1 MNNRY
6 AKGILENLDPM
17 AVKLAGDSL
26 PYTKLAAAYLEA
38 LLTGNRLAAVE
49 LIESEV
55 SGGMP
60 IQDVYL
66 YIFQRTQQEVGRL
79 WQINQITVAQEH
91 YCSAAT
97 QLVMSLLYPRIFTG
111 ERNGLRAVA
120 TSVGGELHE
129 IGIRMVADFL
139 EMEGWD
145 TYYLGANAPV
155 DTVLEALLERQ
166 ADLLAVSATMTF
178 HLPQVENLIDQL
190 RQDEYGGRIPI
201 LVGGRPFTIAPD
213 VWQQV
218 GADGTAADAREAVQ
232 AAAKLVERN
241 KNYE

>member
-1 MNNRY
+1 MKVRY

-17 AVKLAGDSL
+17 AEKNAPASL
-26 PYTKLAAAYLEA
+26 PYTNLAAAYLEA
-38 LLTGNRLAAVE
+38 LLSGNRLEAVE
-49 LIESEV
+49 LIQSKV

-60 IQDVYL
+60 IQDVYF
-66 YIFQRTQQEVGRL
+66 YVFQRTQQEVGRL
-79 WQINQITVAQEH
+79 WQTNQISVAQEH
-91 YCSAAT
+91 FCSAAT
-97 QLVMSLLYPRIFTG
+97 QLVMSLLYPRIFSG

-155 DTVLEALLERQ
+155 ESVLEALEDRQ

-178 HLPQVENLIDQL
+178 HLPRVETFIQHI
-190 RQDEYGGRIPI
+190 RESRAGERIPI
-201 LVGGRPFTIAPD
+201 LVGGRPFNIAPD
-213 VWQQV
+213 IWQQV
-218 GADGTAADAREAVQ
+218 GADGTAYDAREAVQ
-232 AAAKLVERN
+232 AAENLVER
-241 KNYE
+241 KKFDG

>member
-1 MNNRY
+1 MTISY
-6 AKGILENLDPM
+6 SDGIMEAVDPM
-17 AVKLAGDSL
+17 AKQNAADSL

-38 LLTGNRLAAVE
+38 LLNGNRLAAVE
-49 LIESEV
+49 MIQSEV

-60 IQDVYL
+60 IRDVYL
-66 YIFQRTQQEVGRL
+66 YVFQRTQQEVGRL
-79 WQINQITVAQEH
+79 WQTNQISVAQEH

-97 QLVMSLLYPRIFTG
+97 QLVMSLLYPQIFSG

-155 DTVLEALLERQ
+155 DTVLEALAERQ
-166 ADLLAVSATMTF
+166 ADLLAISATMTF
-178 HLPQVENLIDQL
+178 HLPQVEEMIDQL
-190 RQDEYGGRIPI
+190 RLDESGGRVPI
-201 LVGGRPFTIAPD
+201 LVGGRPFNLAPD
-213 VWQQV
+213 IWRQV
-218 GADGTAADAREAVQ
+218 GADGTAADAREAVN
-232 AAAKLVERN
+232 AAAILVER
-241 KNYE
+241 KQ